1 MGYSWASHFQGT
13 DEADKGVRTITVYV
27 RKKGFSSVLPDKV
40 RRLIAVIRKDTDYNS
55 LESNQLQK

>member
-1 MGYSWASHFQGT
+1 MEYSWASHCQGT
-13 DEADKGVRTITVYV
+13 DEADKRVRTITVYI
-27 RKKGFSSVLPDKV
+27 RKKGFSSVLPDQV